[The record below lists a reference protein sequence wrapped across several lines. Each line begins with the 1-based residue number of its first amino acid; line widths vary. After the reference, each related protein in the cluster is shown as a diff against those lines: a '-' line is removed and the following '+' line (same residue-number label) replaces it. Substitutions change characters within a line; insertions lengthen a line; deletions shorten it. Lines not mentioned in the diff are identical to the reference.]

1 MHTRNRFSSERGFMS
16 PLAVVVALL
25 VCVALGYAMVKGFA
39 AEPVPSSLHASA
51 NFKRGERLDAPLP
64 GEVVKKPT
72 PAAEQTPTPE
82 PEAAQPEA
90 AQPET
95 AQPENEP
102 AKIARPELPEPET
115 VAEPIEKE
123 QLVGEHLELPFAKIS
138 NYRYIFPDVEDGEN
152 IPDQIPE
159 SVKKLNGRKVSI
171 RGFMLP
177 VTQKDGR
184 VTEFLL
190 LKDQSMCCYG
200 TMPQMNEWVH
210 VIMTPGQSAPM
221 VWDIPI
227 TVFGKFEV
235 GEVFENG
242 VLMTIYRLR
251 FEKLI
256 KPQLAK

>member
-1 MHTRNRFSSERGFMS
+1 MS

-25 VCVALGYAMVKGFA
+25 VCVALGYAMVKGFSSPPQA
-39 AEPVPSSLHASA
+39 SSLHASA
-51 NFKRGERLDAPLP
+51 NFKRGDFLDAPLP
-64 GEVVKKPT
+64 REITVKTEVTVNVNP
-72 PAAEQTPTPE
+72 PQAEQNEAAANDARTGAQAEPQVDGGE
-82 PEAAQPEA
+82 PE
-90 AQPET
+90 
-95 AQPENEP
+95 
-102 AKIARPELPEPET
+102 KVARPDLPDPET
-115 VAEPIEKE
+115 VADPIEKE
-123 QLVGEHLELPFAKIS
+123 QLVGEHLDLPFAKIS

-159 SVKKLNGRKVSI
+159 SIKKLDGRKVAI

-177 VTQKDGR
+177 VTQKNGV

-251 FEKLI
+251 FEKLV
-256 KPQLAK
+256 KPELAK

>member
-1 MHTRNRFSSERGFMS
+1 MHTRIQFSSERGFMS
-16 PLAVVVALL
+16 PLAAVVALL
-25 VCVALGYAMVKGFA
+25 VCVALGYAMVKGFSA
-39 AEPVPSSLHASA
+39 TSAPAGVNASLKFA
-51 NFKRGERLDAPLP
+51 RGERLDAPLP
-64 GEVVKKPT
+64 GAKPA
-72 PAAEQTPTPE
+72 PAVTQTE
-82 PEAAQPEA
+82 PQADGTSSNQPPIDGDPSKIER
-90 AQPET
+90 
-95 AQPENEP
+95 P
-102 AKIARPELPEPET
+102 ALPDPET
-115 VAEPIEKE
+115 VAEPVGIED
-123 QLVGEHLELPFAKIS
+123 LGGDVLDLPFAKIS

-159 SVKKLNGRKVSI
+159 SIKKLNGRKVSI

-190 LKDQSMCCYG
+190 LKDQSLCCFG

-221 VWDIPI
+221 VWDLPV
-227 TVFGKFEV
+227 TVFGTFEV

-251 FEKLI
+251 YEKLVR
-256 KPQLAK
+256 PELAK